1 MVINISVN
9 HKQTITQISKD
20 HLITGMIKLTDFY
33 EARKRVQ
40 KWARH
45 TPLEYSP
52 DLSNLTDAEV
62 YLKLENQQTTGS
74 FKIRGATNKILLLS
88 DAERA
93 KGVVTASSGNH
104 AQGLGYAAKQLG
116 VKAKIVVPK
125 MTPKVKIDAIRKYGV
140 ELIVEGDEYMDSERL
155 ARRIEAEEG
164 MTFVSAYNDID
175 LIKGQGTVALEMI
188 EDQPKLD
195 TILVP
200 VGGGGL
206 ASGISSVYKQATDAE
221 VIGVQSTTSPVM
233 YECVKKGYIHD
244 IPLEDTYAEGL
255 HGGLEEGSV
264 SFPICRDN
272 IDEWIILEES
282 DILAAIKYMLHE
294 SHMLVEGAGAVGVAA
309 LLRDPENWSGKK
321 IGVVIS
327 GGNLGMKTLKLVV

>member
-1 MVINISVN
+1 
-9 HKQTITQISKD
+9 
-20 HLITGMIKLTDFY
+20 MIKLTDFY

-52 DLSNLTDAEV
+52 DLSELTGADV
-62 YLKLENQQTTGS
+62 YLKLENYQVTGS

-93 KGVVTASSGNH
+93 RGVVTASSGNH

-116 VKAKIVVPK
+116 VRAKVVVPE

-140 ELIVEGDEYMDSERL
+140 ELIIEGAEYMDSERL

-164 MTFVSAYNDID
+164 MTFISAYNDID
-175 LIKGQGTVALEMI
+175 LIKGQGTIALEMI
-188 EDQPKLD
+188 EDQPSLD

-206 ASGISSVYKQATDAE
+206 ASGISSVYQQATDATI
-221 VIGVQSTTSPVM
+221 IGVQSITSPVM
-233 YECVKKGYIHD
+233 YQCIKKGYIHD
-244 IPLEDTYAEGL
+244 IPLQDTYAEGL
-255 HGGLEEGSV
+255 HGGLEQGSV
-264 SFPICRDN
+264 SFELCRDN
-272 IDEWIILEES
+272 IDDWVILEETE
-282 DILAAIKYMLHE
+282 ILAAIKHMLHTH
-294 SHMLVEGAGAVGVAA
+294 HMLVEGAGAVGIAA
-309 LLRDPENWSGKK
+309 LLRDPSLWRGKK
-321 IGVVIS
+321 IGVIIS
-327 GGNLGMKTLKLVV
+327 GGNLSQKTLKQIL

>member
-1 MVINISVN
+1 
-9 HKQTITQISKD
+9 
-20 HLITGMIKLTDFY
+20 MIKLTDFY

-52 DLSNLTDAEV
+52 DLSELTGAEV
-62 YLKLENQQTTGS
+62 YLKLENYQVTGS

-93 KGVVTASSGNH
+93 RGVVTASSGNH

-116 VKAKIVVPK
+116 VRAKVVVPE

-140 ELIVEGDEYMDSERL
+140 ELIIEGAEYMDSERL

-164 MTFVSAYNDID
+164 MTFISAYNDID
-175 LIKGQGTVALEMI
+175 LIKGQGTLALEMI
-188 EDQPKLD
+188 EDQPSLD

-206 ASGISSVYKQATDAE
+206 ASGISSVYQQATDATI
-221 VIGVQSTTSPVM
+221 IGVQSITSPVM
-233 YECVKKGYIHD
+233 YQCIKKGYIHD
-244 IPLEDTYAEGL
+244 IPLQDTYAEGL
-255 HGGLEEGSV
+255 HGGLEQSSV
-264 SFPICRDN
+264 SFELCRDN
-272 IDEWIILEES
+272 IDDWVILEETE
-282 DILAAIKYMLHE
+282 ILAAIKHMLHTH
-294 SHMLVEGAGAVGVAA
+294 HMLVEGAGAVGIAA
-309 LLRDPENWSGKK
+309 LLRDPSRWRGKK

-327 GGNLGMKTLKLVV
+327 GGNLSLETLKKVI

>member
-1 MVINISVN
+1 
-9 HKQTITQISKD
+9 
-20 HLITGMIKLTDFY
+20 MIKLTDFY

-52 DLSNLTDAEV
+52 DLSELTGAEV
-62 YLKLENQQTTGS
+62 YLKLENYQVTGS

-93 KGVVTASSGNH
+93 RGVVTASSGNH

-116 VKAKIVVPK
+116 VRAKVVVPE

-140 ELIVEGDEYMDSERL
+140 ELIIEGAEYMDSERL

-164 MTFVSAYNDID
+164 MAFISAYNDID
-175 LIKGQGTVALEMI
+175 LIKGQGTIALEMI
-188 EDQPKLD
+188 EDQPSLD

-206 ASGISSVYKQATDAE
+206 ASGISSVYKQATDAII
-221 VIGVQSTTSPVM
+221 IGVQSITSPVM
-233 YECVKKGYIHD
+233 YQCIKKGYIHD
-244 IPLEDTYAEGL
+244 IPLQDTYAEGL
-255 HGGLEEGSV
+255 HGGLEQGSV
-264 SFPICRDN
+264 SFGLCRDN
-272 IDEWIILEES
+272 IDDWVILEETE
-282 DILAAIKYMLHE
+282 ILAAIKHMLHTH
-294 SHMLVEGAGAVGVAA
+294 HMLVEGAGAVGIAA
-309 LLRDPENWSGKK
+309 LLRDPSRWRGKK
-321 IGVVIS
+321 IGVIIS
-327 GGNLGMKTLKLVV
+327 GGNLSQKTLKQIL

>member
-1 MVINISVN
+1 MIRENI
-9 HKQTITQISKD
+9 IS
-20 HLITGMIKLTDFY
+20 IGMIKLTDFY

-52 DLSNLTDAEV
+52 DLSQQTGAEV

-74 FKIRGATNKILLLS
+74 FKIRGATNKILLLT
-88 DAERA
+88 DEERA
-93 KGVVTASSGNH
+93 RGVVTASSGNH

-116 VKAKIVVPK
+116 VKAKIVVPE
-125 MTPKVKIDAIRKYGV
+125 MTPQVKIDAIRKYGV
-140 ELIVEGDEYMDSERL
+140 ELIVEGDEYMVSERL
-155 ARRIEAEEG
+155 ARRIETEEG
-164 MTFVSAYNDID
+164 MTFISAYNDID
-175 LIKGQGTVALEMI
+175 LIKGQGTLALEMI
-188 EDQPKLD
+188 EDQPTLD

-206 ASGISSVYKQATDAE
+206 ASGVSSVYKQATDAT
-221 VIGVQSTTSPVM
+221 VIGVQSITSPVM

-264 SFPICRDN
+264 NFPICRDN
-272 IDEWIILEES
+272 IDQWIILKETE
-282 DILAAIKYMLHE
+282 ILAAIKYMLHQ

-309 LLRDPENWSGKK
+309 LLRDPLSWKGKK

-327 GGNLGMKTLKLVV
+327 GGNLGMETLRLVI

>member
-1 MVINISVN
+1 
-9 HKQTITQISKD
+9 
-20 HLITGMIKLTDFY
+20 MIELTDFY

-52 DLSNLTDAEV
+52 DLSELTGAEV
-62 YLKLENQQTTGS
+62 YLKLENYQVTGS

-93 KGVVTASSGNH
+93 RGVVTASSGNH

-116 VKAKIVVPK
+116 VRAKVVVPE

-140 ELIVEGDEYMDSERL
+140 ELIIEGAEYMDSERL

-164 MTFVSAYNDID
+164 MTFISAYNDID
-175 LIKGQGTVALEMI
+175 LIKGQGTIALEMI
-188 EDQPKLD
+188 EDQPSLD
-195 TILVP
+195 TIMVP

-206 ASGISSVYKQATDAE
+206 ASGISSVYQQATDATI
-221 VIGVQSTTSPVM
+221 IGVQSITSPVM
-233 YECVKKGYIHD
+233 YQCIKKGYIHD
-244 IPLEDTYAEGL
+244 IPLQDTYAEGL
-255 HGGLEEGSV
+255 HGGLEQGSV
-264 SFPICRDN
+264 SFELCRDN
-272 IDEWIILEES
+272 IDDWVILEETE
-282 DILAAIKYMLHE
+282 ILAAIKHMLHTH
-294 SHMLVEGAGAVGVAA
+294 HMLIEGAGAVGIAA
-309 LLRDPENWSGKK
+309 LLRDPSRWRGKK

-327 GGNLGMKTLKLVV
+327 GGNLSLETLKKVI

>member
-1 MVINISVN
+1 
-9 HKQTITQISKD
+9 
-20 HLITGMIKLTDFY
+20 MIKLTDFY

-52 DLSNLTDAEV
+52 DLSQQTGAEV
-62 YLKLENQQTTGS
+62 YLKLENQQVTGS
-74 FKIRGATNKILLLS
+74 FKIRGATNKILLLTGE
-88 DAERA
+88 ERV

-116 VKAKIVVPK
+116 VRAKVVVPE
-125 MTPKVKIDAIRKYGV
+125 MTPAVKIDAIRKYGV
-140 ELIVEGDEYMDSERL
+140 ELIVEGEEYMDSERL
-155 ARRIEAEEG
+155 ARKIEREEG
-164 MTFVSAYNDID
+164 MTFISAYNDID

-188 EDQPKLD
+188 EDQPTLD

-206 ASGISSVYKQATDAE
+206 ASGVSSVYNQATDAT
-221 VIGVQSTTSPVM
+221 VIGVQSVASPVM
-233 YECVKKGYIHD
+233 YECIKKGYIHD

-264 SFPICRDN
+264 SFELCRDN
-272 IDEWIILEES
+272 IHQWIILEEKE
-282 DILAAIKYMLHE
+282 ILAAIKYMLHTH
-294 SHMLVEGAGAVGVAA
+294 HMLVEGAAAVGVAA
-309 LLRDPENWSGKK
+309 LLRDPESWSGKK

-327 GGNLGMKTLKLVV
+327 GGNLGLETLRKVI

>member
-1 MVINISVN
+1 M
-9 HKQTITQISKD
+9 
-20 HLITGMIKLTDFY
+20 F
-33 EARKRVQ
+33 Q
-40 KWARH
+40 KWARR

-52 DLSNLTDAEV
+52 DLSQLTEAEV

-88 DAERA
+88 EKEKAR
-93 KGVVTASSGNH
+93 GVVTASSGNH

-116 VKAKIVVPK
+116 VKAKVVVPE
-125 MTPKVKIDAIRKYGV
+125 MTPQVKIDAIRKYGV
-140 ELIVEGDEYMDSERL
+140 ELIVEGKEYMDSERL
-155 ARRIEAEEG
+155 ARHIEAEEG
-164 MTFVSAYNDID
+164 MTFISAYNDID

-188 EDQPKLD
+188 EDQPTLD

-206 ASGISSVYKQATDAE
+206 ASGVSSVYKQATDAK
-221 VIGVQSTTSPVM
+221 VIGVQSITSPVM
-233 YECVKKGYIHD
+233 YECVKKGEIHD

-255 HGGLEEGSV
+255 HGGLEQGSV

-282 DILAAIKYMLHE
+282 EILDAIKYMLH
-294 SHMLVEGAGAVGVAA
+294 SQHMLVEGAGAVGVAA
-309 LLRDPENWSGKK
+309 LLREPERWKGKK
-321 IGVVIS
+321 VGVVIS

>member
-1 MVINISVN
+1 
-9 HKQTITQISKD
+9 
-20 HLITGMIKLTDFY
+20 MIKLTEFY
-33 EARKRVQ
+33 KARKMVQ

-52 DLSNLTDAEV
+52 DLSQRTDAEV
-62 YLKLENQQTTGS
+62 YLKLENYQVTGS
-74 FKIRGATNKILLLS
+74 FKIRGATNKILLLTEE
-88 DAERA
+88 ERA
-93 KGVVTASSGNH
+93 RGVVTASSGNH

-116 VKAKIVVPK
+116 VRAKVVVPE

-140 ELIVEGDEYMDSERL
+140 ELIIEGEEYMVSERL
-155 ARRIEAEEG
+155 ARRIEEEEG

-175 LIKGQGTVALEMI
+175 LIKGQGTIGLEMI
-188 EDQPKLD
+188 EDQPDLD

-206 ASGISSVYKQATDAE
+206 GSGIASVYQQATDAK
-221 VIGVQSTTSPVM
+221 VIGVQSETSPVM

-255 HGGLEEGSV
+255 HGGLEPGSV
-264 SFPICRDN
+264 SFELCRDN
-272 IDEWIILEES
+272 IDDWVILTET

-294 SHMLVEGAGAVGVAA
+294 SHMVVEGAGAVGVAA
-309 LLRDPENWSGKK
+309 LLADPTRWKGKK

-327 GGNLGMKTLKLVV
+327 GGNLGLETLKLVV